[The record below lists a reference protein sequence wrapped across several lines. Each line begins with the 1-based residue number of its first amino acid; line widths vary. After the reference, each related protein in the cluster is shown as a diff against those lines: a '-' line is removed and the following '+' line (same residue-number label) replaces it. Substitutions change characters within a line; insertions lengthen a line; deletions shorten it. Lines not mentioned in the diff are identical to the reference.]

1 MSRTAI
7 CSVCGEFLVDSYG
20 LDINKRKY
28 LKCQLNK
35 EGAKIWL
42 KFG

>member
-20 LDINKRKY
+20 EEKAHELLRNE
-28 LKCQLNK
+28 
-35 EGAKIWL
+35 EGAKND
-42 KFG
+42 